1 MLLEDLILGVNHAFR
16 GQREHSNKALQ
27 SLQSKKQY
35 LLIYISFNN
44 HRQHLTYV
52 ILTLKIHET
61 QVFFRTSAFS
71 LIEKTEDGD

>member
-61 QVFFRTSAFS
+61 QVFLERLPFP
-71 LIEKTEDGD
+71 